1 VLMSML
7 RRGPGRRWPRP
18 PMARISALLYTTPG
32 LLCRLA
38 LVLWPGAAA
47 HLASAQGLG
56 MAVLE
61 WHLMGTHGL
70 SAGFTVDAGCKAFPV
85 SAFMLFY
92 MGMNL
97 WGESPL

>member
-1 VLMSML
+1 
-7 RRGPGRRWPRP
+7 
-18 PMARISALLYTTPG
+18 
-32 LLCRLA
+32 
-38 LVLWPGAAA
+38 VLWPGAAA

-85 SAFMLFY
+85 SAFMLFEARRSATDSDRFSASAS
-92 MGMNL
+92 ML
-97 WGESPL
+97 FKAQQPHSPGAP